1 MRWGNHFYYSK
12 VNDGFIFLILFT
24 APLFSQD
31 VDSVYQKKTFLQ
43 RMDSVSNWKV
53 AHGRSTLTPFAA
65 PSYSPETSVMITA
78 GGLYTFKINPHDK
91 LLSRSTVP
99 FSIGYST
106 NGSLNTSIR
115 ANLYGLSDKLRITGE
130 WWHKDMPDNYWGV
143 GYDKGRYTPESD
155 TTTAYHRKWMQL
167 KFKIAYKV
175 ISDFY
180 LGINYEYNQTQASD
194 VNPVMALDSN
204 YLLSGPNIY
213 NSGFGLVLRWDSRD
227 MPENAHKGLLLELA
241 GTIYGKHSSGNS
253 KFQVIE
259 LDYRQFQKIVRKGST
274 LAWQV
279 KTRYSH
285 GDVPWTDLSMIG
297 TPFDLRGYT
306 WGRYRDYSSLFIL
319 TEYRYMFGR
328 KKPNSRGEM
337 CGPFGFVVW
346 GGTGSIAQ
354 DYGNFENW
362 LPNAGVGIR
371 IELVKRMNLRIDYG
385 IGKDS
390 NAFYFS
396 FNEAF

>member
-1 MRWGNHFYYSK
+1 MVRYI
-12 VNDGFIFLILFT
+12 GFVFLFLFSGY
-24 APLFSQD
+24 LFSQD
-31 VDSVYQKKTFLQ
+31 ADSAYQKKTMLE
-43 RMDSVSNWKV
+43 RMDSISNWKI

-65 PSYSPETSVMITA
+65 PSYSPETSLMLTA
-78 GGLYTFKINPHDK
+78 GGLYTFKINKHDK
-91 LLSRSTVP
+91 LLSRSSVP
-99 FSIGYST
+99 FSIGYSI
-106 NGSLNTSIR
+106 NGSLNASVR
-115 ANLYGLSDKLRITGE
+115 ANIYGLKDKLRFSGE

-143 GYDKGRYTPESD
+143 GYEKGTYTPESD
-155 TTTAYHRKWMQL
+155 STTAYARKWLQL
-167 KFKIAYKV
+167 KFKVVYMIMKNYYV
-175 ISDFY
+175 GLNYDF
-180 LGINYEYNQTQASD
+180 NRTRASD
-194 VNPVMALDSN
+194 INPVMAADSN
-204 YLLSGPNIY
+204 YLLSGPEIN
-213 NSGFGLVLRWDSRD
+213 NSGIGLVLRYDSRD
-227 MPENAHKGLLLELA
+227 MPENAYKGVLFELSGA
-241 GTIYGKHSSGNS
+241 MYGKHLSGDH
-253 KFQVIE
+253 KFQVLE

-279 KTRYSH
+279 KSRYSH

-306 WGRYRDYSSLFIL
+306 WGRYRDYSSVFMLA
-319 TEYRYMFGR
+319 EYRYMFGR

-346 GGTGSIAQ
+346 GGTGSVAQ
-354 DYGNFENW
+354 NYGDFSNW

-385 IGKDS
+385 IGKDT